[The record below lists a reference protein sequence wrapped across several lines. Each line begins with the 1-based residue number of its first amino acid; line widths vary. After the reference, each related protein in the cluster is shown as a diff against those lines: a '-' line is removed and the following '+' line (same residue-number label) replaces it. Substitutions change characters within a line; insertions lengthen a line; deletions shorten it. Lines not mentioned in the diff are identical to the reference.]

1 MALQPAAGAKDLNP
15 RQVESNRKL
24 SEQLASVFRL
34 WGYDEVS
41 PPRVERLDTLMAGG
55 AISSEDVV
63 RLVADEPLG
72 LRPEMTAS
80 IARAACTRLASRP
93 RPLRLWASGTVFQSR
108 AADEGG
114 QCIEENLQS
123 GVELFGVAPIEAEME
138 LLSLLMA
145 AVDRLD
151 LQRQHQ
157 PRLLMG
163 HTGLMDLLLSPVP
176 ASQRETVRAALIQ
189 FNRLGLESIELPSEL
204 RATLLSLLD
213 CRGTPSEVLDRLT
226 SCFGAQPLF
235 DDLRRLCRQLHDLAA
250 SQGVRIQLDP
260 TFQPRFELYTGL
272 VFQLVCDTNSAPVVV
287 ARGGRYDELVRRC
300 GARPGEDFGA
310 GFSLAID
317 AIRELLS
324 DVAPSVPGSP
334 TLMVAFSQQS
344 TLEAALERQRW
355 WHQQGRSAV
364 IELHPFNDRSQAE
377 QQANDQGGYQLDWI
391 DP

>member
-24 SEQLASVFRL
+24 SERLASVFRL

-55 AISSEDVV
+55 AIASEDVV

-145 AVDRLD
+145 AVERLD
-151 LQRQHQ
+151 LQAQHQ

-176 ASQRETVRAALIQ
+176 PSQREAVRTALIQ
-189 FNRLGLESIELPSEL
+189 FDRLGLEAIALAPEL
-204 RATLLSLLD
+204 RVTLLSLLD
-213 CRGTPSEVLDRLT
+213 CRGTPIEVLDRLT

-235 DDLRRLCRQLHDLAA
+235 DDLHRLCRQLHGPAA
-250 SQGVRIQLDP
+250 SQGMRIQLDP

-272 VFQLVCDTNSAPVVV
+272 VFQLVCDSKSAPVVV
-287 ARGGRYDELVRRC
+287 ARGGRYDELVLRC

-317 AIRELLS
+317 PIRELLS
-324 DVAPSVPGSP
+324 EIDPPAESSP

-344 TLEAALERQRW
+344 TLEVALERQRF

-377 QQANDQGGYQLDWI
+377 QQAIDQGGFRLDWI